1 MKLTIY
7 TDGGAR
13 DNPGPAGA
21 GVVIKLN
28 GQIIKTIAKYLGV
41 ATNNQA
47 EYQALILGLEAAKK
61 LGAAEAD
68 CYSDSQLLVEQVNH
82 RWKIKNHGLGPLFIK
97 VWNLSQSFKKVNF
110 YYIPREKNQEADK
123 LVNEIIDKNI
133 R

>member
-1 MKLTIY
+1 MKFIIY

-21 GVVIKLN
+21 GVVIKSN
-28 GQIIKTIAKYLGV
+28 GQITKTIAKYLGV

-47 EYQALILGLEAAKK
+47 EYQALIFGLEAAKK
-61 LGAAEAD
+61 LGATEAD

-97 VWNLSQSFKKVNF
+97 VWNLSQGFKKINF
-110 YYIPREKNQEADK
+110 YYIPREKNQEADA
-123 LVNEIIDKNI
+123 LVNKAIDKHI
-133 R
+133 K

>member
-21 GVVIKLN
+21 GVVIKSN

>member
-21 GVVIKLN
+21 GVVIKSN

-47 EYQALILGLEAAKK
+47 EY
-61 LGAAEAD
+61 
-68 CYSDSQLLVEQVNH
+68 
-82 RWKIKNHGLGPLFIK
+82 
-97 VWNLSQSFKKVNF
+97 
-110 YYIPREKNQEADK
+110 
-123 LVNEIIDKNI
+123 
-133 R
+133 